1 MKTDE
6 EGVTDLTQEAGLDEP
21 KDSELFA
28 NLSSRAPTA
37 SGLHRR
43 PRESLAQVA
52 RLGALVSSAPP
63 GRTLPPPGPGVS
75 TVPPA
80 PVARAVTSSIQ
91 SGEFDDDELT
101 PGRKL
106 DPARKG
112 GFSLKVKLAVALAAV
127 AVFGVAAAVAS
138 SVVGRGG
145 SLIVTATGPGSSE
158 IPGVE
163 VLVDGVVQCGTS
175 PCKVASI
182 AAGTH
187 MVSVRAK
194 GFNPTASLAVT
205 VSARTEGVLNV
216 TLSPAA
222 AAAPAIPVAAAP
234 APPRPASAAPAQS
247 VASKPVETRPAP
259 AVPAA
264 KAALGAAAQPRS
276 TAGAAQ
282 TPATA
287 SATNAPAST
296 DKGDSGTLRI
306 VSLPVASVL
315 LDLSLIH
322 I

>member
-1 MKTDE
+1 
-6 EGVTDLTQEAGLDEP
+6 
-21 KDSELFA
+21 
-28 NLSSRAPTA
+28 
-37 SGLHRR
+37 
-43 PRESLAQVA
+43 
-52 RLGALVSSAPP
+52 
-63 GRTLPPPGPGVS
+63 
-75 TVPPA
+75 
-80 PVARAVTSSIQ
+80 
-91 SGEFDDDELT
+91 
-101 PGRKL
+101 
-106 DPARKG
+106 
-112 GFSLKVKLAVALAAV
+112 
-127 AVFGVAAAVAS
+127 VAAAVAS

-315 LDLSLIH
+315 LDGRPIGSTPQVVRVTPGQHRVAIVAGDDRRAQTVTVAPGATQ
-322 I
+322 IVSVRF